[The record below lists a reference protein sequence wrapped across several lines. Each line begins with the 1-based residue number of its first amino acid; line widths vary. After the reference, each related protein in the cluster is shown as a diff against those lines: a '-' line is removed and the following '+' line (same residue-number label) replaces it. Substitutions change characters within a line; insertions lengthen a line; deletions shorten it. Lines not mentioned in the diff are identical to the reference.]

1 MSILHSLP
9 LQQRVGAYLECRNGT
24 SAAFEFLKTI
34 DICCLLP
41 DSVFLY
47 FCLVSISSLLTDL
60 WQHFS
65 VLVIASSF
73 STSSLLI
80 DLSKHFNF
88 LVILS
93 FRFVA
98 C

>member
-1 MSILHSLP
+1 M
-9 LQQRVGAYLECRNGT
+9 GAYLECKNGT
-24 SAAFEFLKTI
+24 SAAFEFSKTI

-41 DSVFLY
+41 DSIFLY
-47 FCLVSISSLLTDL
+47 FCLVSISSLLIDL

-65 VLVIASSF
+65 VLVFPSSF
-73 STSSLLI
+73 SMSSLLT
-80 DLSKHFNF
+80 DLSKQLNF

>member
-1 MSILHSLP
+1 MLLASGFS
-9 LQQRVGAYLECRNGT
+9 
-24 SAAFEFLKTI
+24 FL
-34 DICCLLP
+34 
-41 DSVFLY
+41 VFLSS
-47 FCLVSISSLLTDL
+47 VSISSLLIDL

-65 VLVIASSF
+65 VLVIPSSF
-73 STSSLLI
+73 SMSSLLT

-93 FRFVA
+93 FLFVA